1 MKICVLGSGSKGNCT
16 LVESGDTT
24 ILIDAGFSGI
34 EIQRR
39 LQLIGRRLESIT
51 AILVTHE
58 HNDHISGAGILS
70 RKGQIP
76 LYANSGTYRASGCR
90 LGKLFARG
98 EFGTGEQFTVDG
110 LEVHPFAVSHDTVDP
125 VGFVISD
132 GLHRFGYC
140 TDTGK
145 VTTLID
151 YHLQGCDAI
160 VLESNHD
167 PKMLRDGPYPLHL
180 QQRVRSNK
188 GHLANEDAGRFL
200 KKLAVGGLRHVVLA
214 HLSETNNLPELAMQ
228 SVTNC
233 LDGDRQKIHI
243 ISAAQASPSPVIDLL
258 DSDNEIFPCQARFG
272 G

>member
-24 ILIDAGFSGI
+24 ILIDAGFSGV

-39 LQLIGRRLESIT
+39 LQLIGRQLESIT

-70 RKGQIP
+70 RKAQIP
-76 LYANSGTYRASGCR
+76 LYANSGTYHATGSR
-90 LGKLFARG
+90 LGKLFERG
-98 EFGTGEQFTVDG
+98 EFGTGEQFTIGG
-110 LEVHPFAVSHDTVDP
+110 LQVHPFAVSHDTSDP
-125 VGFVISD
+125 VGFVVSD
-132 GLHRFGYC
+132 GIHRFGYC

-145 VTTLID
+145 ITTLIE
-151 YHLQGCDAI
+151 YHLQECDAL

-167 PKMLRDGPYPLHL
+167 PKMLREGPYPLYL

-200 KKLAVGGLRHVVLA
+200 KKLSTRGLKHVVLA
-214 HLSETNNLPELAMQ
+214 HLSETNNLPELALQ
-228 SVTNC
+228 SVRNN
-233 LDGDRQKIHI
+233 LDGSMKKINI
-243 ISAAQASPSPVIDLL
+243 IPAAQASPSPIINL
-258 DSDNEIFPCQARFG
+258 SD
-272 G
+272 